1 MVTGGHGTG
10 RQETLRDKWR
20 FVCSCARCVEGEGG
34 GGAEPDRRLIART
47 PPAAGGAAGGGHK
60 RACGED
66 WPGASQDEPASDLAE
81 ALQAWQLRADE
92 VGGGALGAAAARAEV
107 ARLLGRARRARLAES
122 HWEVLRL
129 RERAADLLLAL
140 GAAADVSALRCSAMR
155 PARPWG
161 MLRRPVASSGA
172 ASRSPPSLP
181 PAQPPPFLPY

>member
-20 FVCSCARCVEGEGG
+20 FVCSCARCAEGEGG
-34 GGAEPDRRLIART
+34 GGAEPDRRLIARMPPAANGSNVRRRGAGDEA

-60 RACGED
+60 RAGGED
-66 WPGASQDEPASDLAE
+66 FPGASQDEPASDLAE

-92 VGGGALGAAAARAEV
+92 AGGGALGAAAARAEV
-107 ARLLGRARRARLAES
+107 ARLLGRARHARLAES

-140 GAAADVSALRCSAMR
+140 GAAADVSALRPSATR
-155 PARPWG
+155 PARRVRLVREEG
-161 MLRRPVASSGA
+161 RDASS
-172 ASRSPPSLP
+172 
-181 PAQPPPFLPY
+181 